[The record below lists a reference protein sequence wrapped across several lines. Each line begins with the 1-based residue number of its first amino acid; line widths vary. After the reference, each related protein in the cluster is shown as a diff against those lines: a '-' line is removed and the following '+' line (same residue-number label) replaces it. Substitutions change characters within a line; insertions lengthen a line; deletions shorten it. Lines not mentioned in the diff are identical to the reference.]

1 MKYIDRWDIHQ
12 KNRPYYKK
20 KPFSDKIVIF
30 IHGILEGNMQFRNLG
45 AIAYKEGYSIA
56 LLLLPGHGETGEA
69 FAEANLDEWTH
80 YVNDYIYQMQQEYNH
95 IILVGHSM
103 GSLLAVGYAAHFPG
117 KIDALVLI
125 AVPLII
131 KLKPRVMIGAIKIA
145 SGKIP
150 KKDPYVIA
158 ECKAISVGKTKS
170 YTYMK
175 WIPRYIDL
183 FILIAYTRKQ
193 LRKIKKPV
201 LISHSK
207 KDEFISLKSLKL
219 VQQQLKNSSTVMLE
233 DSGHFCYH
241 SSDIMKLESAFKRF
255 LQHQH
260 E

>member
-1 MKYIDRWDIHQ
+1 MKYINRWDIHQ

-69 FAEANLDEWTH
+69 FAETHLDDWIQ
-80 YVNDYIYQMQQEYNH
+80 YVNHYIYQMQQKYNH
-95 IILVGHSM
+95 IIIVGHSM
-103 GSLLAVGYAAHFPG
+103 GSLLAASYAAHFPG
-117 KIDALVLI
+117 KIDAMVLL
-125 AVPLII
+125 ATPLTI
-131 KLKPRVMIGAIKIA
+131 KLKPRVMIGAVKIA
-145 SGKIP
+145 AGKIS

-170 YTYMK
+170 YTYIR

-183 FILIAYTRKQ
+183 LILIAYTKKQ
-193 LRKIKKPV
+193 LRKIKIPV
-201 LISHSK
+201 LIIHSK
-207 KDEFISLKSLKL
+207 KDEFIASRTLKIVK
-219 VQQQLKNSSTVMLE
+219 QQLKNNNIVVLE

-241 SSDIMKLESAFKRF
+241 ASDIVKLELVFKRF
-255 LQHQH
+255 LQHHH